1 VSITT
6 KVRVFLR
13 SVCTTLQDIS
23 PQYTRW
29 PEQELVSYANYGQ
42 LAMAK
47 YLPQVGARLD
57 AIKLQPGTRQDL
69 ALVLAANIIPGDGA
83 AAADTAGIGLI
94 AGPVRNMGANGLV
107 PGRAARL
114 IEARA
119 LDAIDPDWHT
129 RTGAAVT
136 EYAFDRQLPKVFWVA
151 PGVPAGGAAVWL
163 QLPWLAEPRRIPEGG
178 EAGAEVYKFDGA
190 SAVMLGINDQYVEDL
205 HNYVVAIALMKGSKN
220 MQNLPKAQAHAALFT
235 ASINAQA
242 AAATGVNPNL
252 KLLPFAAELGASQ

>member
-114 IEARA
+114 IEASGCSCRGW
-119 LDAIDPDWHT
+119 PSP
-129 RTGAAVT
+129 AA
-136 EYAFDRQLPKVFWVA
+136 F
-151 PGVPAGGAAVWL
+151 
-163 QLPWLAEPRRIPEGG
+163 
-178 EAGAEVYKFDGA
+178 
-190 SAVMLGINDQYVEDL
+190 
-205 HNYVVAIALMKGSKN
+205 
-220 MQNLPKAQAHAALFT
+220 PKAAKPAPRSTNSTAH
-235 ASINAQA
+235 QR
-242 AAATGVNPNL
+242 
-252 KLLPFAAELGASQ
+252 